1 MHLLVNLCIFVRT
14 AFYVSR
20 FPHCRFTPIF
30 AFSPHSWIMHSP
42 PPSPLFTSFPCHY
55 FALSTFVSPF
65 LSCKLSLAR
74 ISRLETCSTQPT
86 SGHSVPVP
94 EIPTCS
100 HLVTWSTSSTHH
112 LISLTIYRYISSPG
126 PISRFCQSRFVLYQS
141 QIAISSPLAQDPSVF
156 HLNPRRTSDF
166 KRGDVAGVRFCYC
179 FLTVLLLYCTVLY
192 CTVPYCS
199 VVYCSWPVM
208 FTCSVLVVLSLC
220 YAPCPVSLVQC
231 CTFRAHRIRVFTSP
245 LYQLM
250 RSSPAG
256 QGNKCDLSL
265 RRFLCSLLQNYTTRF
280 SPRNMEPPD

>member
-1 MHLLVNLCIFVRT
+1 MNTHQKKKKQQQQQ
-14 AFYVSR
+14 
-20 FPHCRFTPIF
+20 
-30 AFSPHSWIMHSP
+30 
-42 PPSPLFTSFPCHY
+42 
-55 FALSTFVSPF
+55 
-65 LSCKLSLAR
+65 LSCATGKFIGWSYFTVATSLAR
-74 ISRLETCSTQPT
+74 IAVPCSRSSDPVANMPAIILGGPRNLRGGMSRV
-86 SGHSVPVP
+86 SASV
-94 EIPTCS
+94 T
-100 HLVTWSTSSTHH
+100 
-112 LISLTIYRYISSPG
+112 
-126 PISRFCQSRFVLYQS
+126 
-141 QIAISSPLAQDPSVF
+141 VF
-156 HLNPRRTSDF
+156 
-166 KRGDVAGVRFCYC
+166 
-179 FLTVLLLYCTVLY
+179 LLFSCCTVLY

-265 RRFLCSLLQNYTTRF
+265 RRFLCSLLPNYTTRF